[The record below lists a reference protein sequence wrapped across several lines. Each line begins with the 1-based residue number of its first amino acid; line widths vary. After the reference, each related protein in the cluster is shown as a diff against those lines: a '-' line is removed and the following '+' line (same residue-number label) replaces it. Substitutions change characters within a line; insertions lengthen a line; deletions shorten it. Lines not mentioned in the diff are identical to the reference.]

1 MKLKIDCEVPPCTSS
16 FARKETY
23 RNHVL
28 HHHQSLGTEAVVSLL
43 QKIRDMKDEDFRCAE
58 EFEN

>member
-1 MKLKIDCEVPPCTSS
+1 MSCSSS

-28 HHHQSLGTEAVVSLL
+28 SHHQAIGSEALETLL
-43 QKIRDMKDEDFRCAE
+43 TKIRNMKV
-58 EFEN
+58 NVVL